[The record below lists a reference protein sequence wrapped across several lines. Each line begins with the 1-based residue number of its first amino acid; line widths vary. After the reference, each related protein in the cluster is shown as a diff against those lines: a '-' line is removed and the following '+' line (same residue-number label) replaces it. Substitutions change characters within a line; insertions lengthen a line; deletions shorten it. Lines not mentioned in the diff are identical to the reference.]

1 MTDRSEGPEG
11 LFQQLDDLIADIID
25 QFASQ
30 GYGAEVVIET
40 LQEALSKRKR
50 AYDRDLDPA
59 EDVEEPANDWP
70 GAESSPDGTRE

>member
-1 MTDRSEGPEG
+1 MTDRSEGQES

-30 GYGAEVVIET
+30 GYGTEVVIET

-50 AYDRDLDPA
+50 AYDRDPDSA

-70 GAESSPDGTRE
+70 GAERPPDGTRE